1 MLFWAQRPRG
11 ALQICLAGVCVAY
24 VNRKGRT
31 QRDSLGVTDPPWTRG
46 SFATCFSGGAIR
58 SPSRLRGRKES
69 VLISQHRPS
78 LIFIVCCGSADRE
91 GCKLTLKFLWW
102 FIHVMCL
109 RHTATLFKHSANY
122 SLPSL
127 SQYPINS
134 GKEIL
139 PGPSLCMGETLTAVL
154 QFSLDAEGKS
164 GFGNLFTLSSCREF
178 KQTNNFVCT
187 GVTSAYFPIK
197 EKEAHLPRALGCNT
211 GNAENPQVF
220 LYCPTDSSNVSW
232 PLHSLFI
239 LTWHFSLLW
248 DTTGWILNQILH
260 QSSTNLH

>member
-1 MLFWAQRPRG
+1 M
-11 ALQICLAGVCVAY
+11 
-24 VNRKGRT
+24 
-31 QRDSLGVTDPPWTRG
+31 
-46 SFATCFSGGAIR
+46 
-58 SPSRLRGRKES
+58 
-69 VLISQHRPS
+69 ISQHRPS